1 MKIIVLAAAAI
12 ALAGCAAANDTDTG
26 VVSGNADSVT
36 VRATDGVDPRPAA
49 TAHCAKYGK
58 QAVRRVI
65 TPIPDEEAPGT
76 LLYPFACL

>member
-1 MKIIVLAAAAI
+1 MRIALCALVL
-12 ALAGCAAANDTDTG
+12 ALAGCAATDDTDTG

-49 TAHCAKYGK
+49 ASHCAKYGR
-58 QAVRRVI
+58 QAVRRVM